1 MSGHPLDDAC
11 AWVREVAPEVALG
24 LLTGEARA
32 EALAHLERC
41 EACRAEVAALAQVA
55 DEVLLAA
62 PEAAPPPGFA
72 DRVLARLATEAAAE
86 TGEREISVAG
96 AAGRNPDTAADPSGR
111 GLSAVRPAAAGPS
124 SSGAAA
130 ARRGPGRRRVIVG
143 MAVAAV
149 AVLLAGVALVGV
161 GRDPSPDGDDVV
173 AAEMRTGR
181 GRTVG
186 EVVLTG
192 DRPVEVTLD
201 MPEWDDLVERWE
213 DEAAGDY
220 WLAVE
225 TRDGGRTL
233 WPMSGDGAGDG
244 SGDGGAGTGWTVTVD
259 ADRAEVATVS
269 VVDEGGRTWC
279 SGTFPA

>member
-1 MSGHPLDDAC
+1 MSGRPLDDAAC
-11 AWVREVAPEVALG
+11 ARIRELAPELALG

-32 EALAHLERC
+32 DALAHLERC
-41 EACRAEVAALAQVA
+41 EGCRADVAALAQVA

-62 PEAAPPPGFA
+62 PEVAPPPGFA
-72 DRVLARLATEAAAE
+72 DRVVARLATEAAEA
-86 TGEREISVAG
+86 GERQTSGAG
-96 AAGRNPDTAADPSGR
+96 ATGRISDAAPGPSG
-111 GLSAVRPAAAGPS
+111 AGPS
-124 SSGAAA
+124 AVGSSAPGSPTGVAAV
-130 ARRGPGRRRVIVG
+130 RRGPGRRRVIVG

-161 GRDPSPDGDDVV
+161 SRDPSPGGDAVV

-192 DRPVEVTLD
+192 DRPVEVSLD

-233 WPMSGDGAGDG
+233 WPMSGDG
-244 SGDGGAGTGWTVTVD
+244 GAGTGWTVTVD
-259 ADRAEVATVS
+259 AEQADVATVS